1 MCNVFCPL
9 LCNAA
14 AVAAAECH
22 FVAIEFPSFQF
33 LLQLLKCSTITAA
46 VIEVKYLLLLLQ
58 LLLLLKGIWDC
69 FCGHGQ
75 LKWLVMQMADKW
87 RLIAGWTTF
96 SLSGFFTSKL
106 AV

>member
-1 MCNVFCPL
+1 MCFAHFCALLLLPL
-9 LCNAA
+9 LS
-14 AVAAAECH
+14 
-22 FVAIEFPSFQF
+22 AILLQLNSPCFGF
-33 LLQLLKCSTITAA
+33 LLHLLKCSTITAA
-46 VIEVKYLLLLLQ
+46 VIEVKYLLLLLLQQ
-58 LLLLLKGIWDC
+58 LLLLFKGIWDC

-96 SLSGFFTSKL
+96 SLSGFFTNKL